1 MTDNPPAFP
10 QLSVESGKRD
20 GHGDMIEPFTASQ
33 AGATMRDLYA
43 MAALQ
48 GMAWSALACKDD
60 TGIDPMENKTV
71 PECVARAAF
80 EVADAMLIERAK
92 R

>member
-48 GMAWSALACKDD
+48 GLLVAGTIIGRDQIDLAVAVKGAFD
-60 TGIDPMENKTV
+60 TAEL
-71 PECVARAAF
+71 
-80 EVADAMLIERAK
+80 MLAERAK